1 MSARIQN
8 AARLATVGFIV
19 LIVFQLL
26 LALGLPLGRAA
37 FGGQY
42 ETLPISLRVGSLI
55 SIALYTVAIV
65 VVRARAGLRKAS
77 SNSRFAKIGT
87 WFFAV
92 LLFLGA
98 LLNLASSSPWERFG
112 WAPFALI
119 MSALC
124 FVVAWPRAV
133 K

>member
-1 MSARIQN
+1 MNAQSA
-8 AARLATVGFIV
+8 AKVATIGFIA
-19 LIVFQLL
+19 LMLFQLL

-42 ETLPISLRVGSLI
+42 DTLPANLRVS
-55 SIALYTVAIV
+55 SVVAIGLYAV
-65 VVRARAGLRKAS
+65 SIIAVRTRAGLRKAS
-77 SNSRFAKIGT
+77 PLSGFAKYGT

-98 LLNLASSSPWERFG
+98 LLNLASSSPWERFL

-119 MSALC
+119 LSALC
-124 FVVAWPRAV
+124 FVVARRNV